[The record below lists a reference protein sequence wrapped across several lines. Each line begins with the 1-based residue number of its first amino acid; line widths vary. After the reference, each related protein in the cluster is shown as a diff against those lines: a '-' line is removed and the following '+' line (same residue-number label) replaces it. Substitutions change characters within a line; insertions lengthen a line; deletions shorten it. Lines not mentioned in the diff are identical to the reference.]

1 MYHGFKSAHLLNF
14 DSYVQSFKSHSQKRS
29 RFAAWYAM
37 LAIALFGTWNLA
49 KAQTKTSTTTTTTL
63 AVTSASGAVTTVT
76 S

>member
-1 MYHGFKSAHLLNF
+1 
-14 DSYVQSFKSHSQKRS
+14 
-29 RFAAWYAM
+29 M

-49 KAQTKTSTTTTTTL
+49 KAQTKTSTTTTL

>member
-1 MYHGFKSAHLLNF
+1 MYHGFKSAHLLSF

-49 KAQTKTSTTTTTTL
+49 KAQTKTSTTTTL